1 MFPFYKL
8 LMLWEITSFLY
19 FLKLIFLFILHNR
32 PLFFSFSE
40 NRIKIL
46 SPGKSPGKFGKEELV
61 LHLKIATF
69 IDAQVLPLVEI

>member
-1 MFPFYKL
+1 L
-8 LMLWEITSFLY
+8 FL
-19 FLKLIFLFILHNR
+19 
-32 PLFFSFSE
+32 E